1 MIRRVKRTIVLTALF
16 FAVMAPVA
24 LAGEHDGGEGLWGE
38 TNDKVITNAGF
49 ALILFFPLLALV
61 ASLIQARLDKRKD
74 RRKAAEKARKA
85 RADLRGGW

>member
-1 MIRRVKRTIVLTALF
+1 MHRAVTTSALTLLAL
-16 FAVMAPVA
+16 ALWAPVA
-24 LAGEHDGGEGLWGE
+24 LAAEGHDGGHGWWGE

-49 ALILFFPLLALV
+49 LIIAFVPLFVLTM
-61 ASLIQARLDKRKD
+61 SLIQHALDKRKD